1 VRSKIIASRYAKALF
16 SLLAKDKLGEFSQDV
31 ESLIGFF
38 QNNPQLAKSL
48 NSSVFSLQ
56 KKESFV
62 QELAGQ
68 LSQTKIWQNF
78 LWLLVKKHRFD
89 FVVEILQELKAII
102 LDYQNG
108 EKVQLV
114 LAREH
119 SQELLKEIEKAIEK
133 KIGKEPKVS
142 LLVDKSIVGGFV
154 AHTKNFT
161 IDCSVKSSLDRLA
174 AQ

>member
-1 VRSKIIASRYAKALF
+1 MLAKEKLEPLSLDVERLIALF
-16 SLLAKDKLGEFSQDV
+16 EDTPE
-31 ESLIGFF
+31 
-38 QNNPQLAKSL
+38 LAKSL
-48 NSSVFSLQ
+48 NSSVFGRA

-62 QELAGQ
+62 KDLAGQ
-68 LSQTKIWQNF
+68 MSDAKIWFNLF
-78 LWLLVKKHRFD
+78 SLLVKKHRFD
-89 FVVEILQELKAII
+89 FVVDILQELKAII

-108 EKVQLV
+108 ENVELV

-119 SQELLKEIEKAIEK
+119 SQGLLDQIKKAIEEKIQK
-133 KIGKEPKVS
+133 KPKIS

-154 AHTKNFT
+154 AHTKNFS